1 MAASNA
7 TSSASSTPSCPT
19 LRQRQPFRSQP
30 KEPLD
35 RYRSINAL
43 AEAFDAFYKT
53 ELTKRCGP
61 WRDVEHLEA
70 ATMAYIVWFNH
81 KRLNTEIGDSTSRVR
96 SETTMHTYGLET
108 PVQPQ
113 PQPQPQ
119 PHPLPDAKDRSIEL
133 AQ

>member
-7 TSSASSTPSCPT
+7 TSSASHTPSCPT

-30 KEPLD
+30 KESLD

-43 AEAFDAFYKT
+43 AEAFNAFYKT

-81 KRLNTEIGDSTSRVR
+81 KRLHPEIGDIPPAEFKANYYVHLRIGNT
-96 SETTMHTYGLET
+96 GPT
-108 PVQPQ
+108 PP
-113 PQPQPQ
+113 
-119 PHPLPDAKDRSIEL
+119 AT
-133 AQ
+133 